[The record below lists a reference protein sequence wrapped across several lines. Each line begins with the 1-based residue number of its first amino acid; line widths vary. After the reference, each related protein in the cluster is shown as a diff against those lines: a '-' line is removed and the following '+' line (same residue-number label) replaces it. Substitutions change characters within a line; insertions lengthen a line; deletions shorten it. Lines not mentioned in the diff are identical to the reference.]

1 LIGVTK
7 DAQSVPE
14 FSITGADGEEQH
26 GTNGRIVLTIY
37 PDTPGTKL
45 RKRNAIKHACTPWVH
60 REQWLYAELDG
71 VRCYVK
77 DEGARVHIVVTKQDL
92 YP

>member
-1 LIGVTK
+1 VAE
-7 DAQSVPE
+7 DAQLPPE
-14 FSITGADGEEQH
+14 FSIVGADGEEQH
-26 GTNGRIVLTIY
+26 ATNGRIALTVC
-37 PDTPGTKL
+37 PDVPGSKL
-45 RKRNAIKHACTPWVH
+45 RKRNAIKHACTPRVR

>member
-1 LIGVTK
+1 MTK
-7 DAQSVPE
+7 SAQSSPE
-14 FSITGADGEEQH
+14 FSIAGADGEEQH
-26 GTNGRIVLTIY
+26 ATNGRVALTIY
-37 PDTPGTKL
+37 PDVSGSKL
-45 RKRNAIKHACTPWVH
+45 RKRNAIKHACTPRAR